1 MASIDDI
8 EEILQRLQSSTGAAG
23 SALDGFRDVVI
34 QVRTST
40 DEADGLFDDLNVNLG
55 RSNRGMKDSADKL
68 NKFRTGL
75 DQAKSGLASSFQ
87 NISDESG
94 TGAKALKGFV
104 DGIGSAVSGLAGA
117 LPGMFGN
124 VLGGLATAITGA
136 ISAAMGFVSQLSET
150 NKTVA
155 EAGLLFGDT
164 LGSGSGIDELNRM
177 AISASLPMSAL
188 TEVVKSSNDSLR
200 LLAGGPASGLRAVT
214 AGFAKLKSA
223 NEGQLDGLYRLG
235 YTTEEIIS
243 GMADYGA
250 AAKMAGKNLSTDEL
264 AEGTEKYL
272 KAQRELTKLTGVEA
286 KDAKAKAEALKSD
299 IAYRRMLQEVGGDN
313 AQTLEKMLSNVNE
326 SYQPLVKTLLTGGQ
340 ITDQNMALLQQAL
353 GPEFV
358 DTIRS
363 FGEQARSGVTL
374 DPQVVN
380 DQFASA
386 LKKAGDNMDA
396 YMQQYSAATLQTIM
410 NKGGPFAGFLEAL
423 GPIYKDIKASGEAAG
438 NTTDNANAV
447 ANGAGQIARA
457 LPEVEKAALQLRSIM
472 YTVGAGMMSL
482 LAPAV
487 EGLAKFTD
495 EKGGKL
501 QSAIGGFTNTINEVQ
516 NILAKPI
523 DPLGERGGFK
533 TEQERMDALNKTL
546 GSTMGNFLGGAGGGG
561 LYERLFDGLTNAVSE
576 GIESGMSKV
585 LGAIGYTTE
594 YQAGKDADA
603 AIARA
608 GITPD
613 IVERPVVRGG
623 PRGQPG
629 AMTLEQQK
637 LKELYDKLDELT
649 DEQLKQKGYKRE
661 DGGVF
666 GSDKF
671 IKIPN
676 TSDASTQP
684 GMLGHNAMGGLYDY
698 RPGGRIATIAEAGPE
713 AIMPA
718 KRGADGKLGL
728 EVSGVM
734 LDNSRLLQSLAESSK
749 NQINVMAAVNN
760 KMSEMVSNME
770 KFARAQEQA
779 NRLAV

>member
-1 MASIDDI
+1 MATIDEI
-8 EEILQRLQSSTGAAG
+8 EEILRRLQSSTGAAG
-23 SALDGFRDVVI
+23 SALDGFRDVII
-34 QVRTST
+34 QVRNST
-40 DEADGLFDDLNVNLG
+40 DETDGLFDDLNVNLG
-55 RSNRGMKDSADKL
+55 RSNRGMKDSSDKL
-68 NKFRTGL
+68 NKFKTGL

-104 DGIGSAVSGLAGA
+104 DGIGSAVSGLASS
-117 LPGMFGN
+117 LPGMFGS

-136 ISAAMGFVSQLSET
+136 ISAAMGFVTQLSET

-200 LLAGGPASGLRAVT
+200 LMAGGSTSGLRAVT

-223 NEGQLDGLYRLG
+223 NEGQLDGLYKLG
-235 YTTEEIIS
+235 YTTEEIIG

-250 AAKMAGKNLSTDEL
+250 AAKMAGKNLSTEEL

-272 KAQRELTKLTGVEA
+272 RAQRELTKLTGVEA

-363 FGEQARSGVTL
+363 IGEQARSGVTL

-410 NKGGPFAGFLEAL
+410 NKGGPFAGFLEML
-423 GPIYKDIKASGEAAG
+423 GPIYKDITASREAAG

-472 YTVGAGMMSL
+472 YTIGAGLMSL
-482 LAPAV
+482 MAPAV

-495 EKGGKL
+495 EKGGQL
-501 QSAIGGFTNTINEVQ
+501 QSAMGGFTNTINEVQ

-533 TEQERMDALNKTL
+533 TEQERTDALNKAL
-546 GSTMGNFLGGAGGGG
+546 GSMSGLLDTSGGGG
-561 LYERLFDGLTNAVSE
+561 LYQSLFSGLT
-576 GIESGMSKV
+576 GILTKFTDDFMFKF
-585 LGAIGYTTE
+585 
-594 YQAGKDADA
+594 
-603 AIARA
+603 
-608 GITPD
+608 
-613 IVERPVVRGG
+613 
-623 PRGQPG
+623 
-629 AMTLEQQK
+629 
-637 LKELYDKLDELT
+637 DKLLGETVPFYTSADEELRDILEETKDIASGKTISGEAVYSETPTIGAGEFDVSGGSVQTNAAET
-649 DEQLKQKGYKRE
+649 DLYSRLSKLNDAELAAVGFTR
-661 DGGVF
+661 DGN
-666 GSDKF
+666 KF
-671 IKIPN
+671 KKIPSP
-676 TSDASTQP
+676 SDAVP
-684 GMLGHNAMGGLYDY
+684 KPKNAMGGLYDY
-698 RPGGRIATIAEAGPE
+698 KPGGKIVTIAEAGPE

-718 KRGADGKLGL
+718 KRGADGRLGL

-749 NQINVMAAVNN
+749 NQTNVMAAVNN
-760 KMSEMVSNME
+760 KMSEMVSSME